1 MRVFR
6 AAVMATFLASLIA
19 PALAQDHVQ
28 QYGEADKD
36 KGFGQIQDDKAAAQ
50 AYKRSLSNI
59 PDQTA
64 PTDPWGGA
72 RSTSAAPT
80 SSAGKTAVKSA
91 KKTKPSRTGS
101 NTN

>member
-6 AAVMATFLASLIA
+6 AAVIATFLTSMMA
-19 PALAQDHVQ
+19 PVFAQDHVQ

-36 KGFGQIQDDKAAAQ
+36 KGYGEIQDDKAAAQ

-59 PDQTA
+59 PDQAA

-72 RSTSAAPT
+72 RGVSTAP
-80 SSAGKTAVKSA
+80 SGSAGKAAAKSA
-91 KKTKPSRTGS
+91 KKAKPTRTGS
-101 NTN
+101 NTK

>member
-6 AAVMATFLASLIA
+6 AAVMAVFLAGLMG
-19 PALAQDHVQ
+19 PAFAQDHMQ

-36 KGFGQIQDDKAAAQ
+36 KGFGEIQDEKAAAQ

-59 PDQTA
+59 PDQAA

-72 RSTSAAPT
+72 RGASAAPGG
-80 SSAGKTAVKSA
+80 SAGKTSAKSA
-91 KKTKPSRTGS
+91 RKTKPTRTGS